1 MTEHECEELM
11 GRLRT
16 LGRRMDPT
24 PPAVTAAA
32 SAAFQWRTLDAE
44 LAELTYDSW
53 MDDRELA
60 GVRSSGG
67 QRQLTFEAP
76 GVTVEV
82 EVSGGASP
90 RLVGQ
95 VVPAHPGTVEL
106 RHRTGITT
114 LAVDDLGRF
123 AAPHLPA
130 GPVSLRCTAVADSPV
145 ETEWVAV

>member
-16 LGRRMDPT
+16 LGRRIDPP

-32 SAAFQWRTLDAE
+32 RAAFEWRTVDTE

-53 MDDRELA
+53 VDDRELA

-67 QRQLTFEAP
+67 SRQLTFEAP

-82 EVSGGASP
+82 EMGGGVAP

-95 VVPAHPGTVEL
+95 VFPAHRGTIEL
-106 RHRTGITT
+106 RHRAGVIT

-123 AAPHLPA
+123 AAPQLPA
-130 GPVSLRCTAVADSPV
+130 GPVSLRCTAVAASPV